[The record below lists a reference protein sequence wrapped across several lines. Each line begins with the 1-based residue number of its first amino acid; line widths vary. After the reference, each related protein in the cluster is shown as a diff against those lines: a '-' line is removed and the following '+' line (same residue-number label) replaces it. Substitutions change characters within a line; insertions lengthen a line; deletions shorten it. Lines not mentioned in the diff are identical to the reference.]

1 MKTKA
6 MKKILSMLLVCV
18 MLVGALAGF
27 NVFAAEDPTIEIV
40 STNVWYGAA
49 YYPMFAVKTS
59 AAEDEFEVS
68 ISTDEGAVEAIYRG
82 TETVKDYGTCYVYV
96 ANQGVTAQDI
106 DVEYTITAKISE
118 DVKATASISVLEY
131 LNTRLYVTGKDTVDD
146 EDDDPS
152 EEEKAMYN
160 ALIDYAIAAEKFF
173 DKGVSAIESLYYV
186 NVEGDVANT
195 GMYNT
200 GYLVELTT
208 DLVAGDGEKIVWTIT
223 DLDTK
228 LEETSEDNTYTVKT
242 ANVMITAEV
251 VAEDYVEPQ
260 WTLVTDASSLKA
272 GDQIVIVAAD
282 SAVALSTT
290 QNSNNRG
297 QATVVK
303 DGNTVTFGADVQII
317 TLEDGTAAD
326 TLAFNVGGGYLY
338 AAGGTK
344 DNNYLKTS
352 ANKTLA
358 ASWRIAISD
367 GVATIITADTTVVKN
382 QLQKNSSSALFSCYS
397 TTQKSVSIYKLG

>member
-27 NVFAAEDPTIEIV
+27 NVFAAGETTVEIAAK
-40 STNVWYGAA
+40 NVWYGDAL
-49 YYPMFAVKTS
+49 YPMFAVKT
-59 AAEDEFEVS
+59 AAAQGDIEVS
-68 ISTDEGAVEAIYRG
+68 ITDENGDAVAAYP
-82 TETVKDYGTCYVYV
+82 YGTDEIDGDKCYVYV
-96 ANQGVTAQDI
+96 AMKGVAAQNINAKYTFTATVGGD
-106 DVEYTITAKISE
+106 E
-118 DVKATASISVLEY
+118 ATATYSVLEY
-131 LNTRLYVTGKDTVDD
+131 LYERLYVDAVEGD
-146 EDDDPS
+146 
-152 EEEKAMYN
+152 EKAAYE
-160 ALIDYAIAAEKFF
+160 ALIAYATAADVYLNE
-173 DKGVSAIESLYYV
+173 GANAIDSLYYV
-186 NVEGDVANT
+186 NVEGGVSGIYATNDT
-195 GMYNT
+195 
-200 GYLVELTT
+200 VELTT

-251 VAEDYVEPQ
+251 VADDYVEPQ

-282 SAVALSTT
+282 SEVALSTT

-297 QATVVK
+297 QASVVK

-338 AAGGTK
+338 AAGGTSTK
-344 DNNYLKTS
+344 NNYLKTS

-358 ASWRIAISD
+358 ASWTITISD

-382 QLQKNSSSALFSCYS
+382 QIQKNSSNALFSCYN
-397 TTQKSVSIYKLG
+397 TAQKSVSIYKLC